1 MYYESECNTEKKVKL
16 RGGKGEELQEKVEKQ
31 KGMRDKGLILLFK
44 LFILLD
50 MRLHLLLQ

>member
-31 KGMRDKGLILLFK
+31 KGMRDKGLIPLFK